1 MAANAWRERWDLAQS
16 YIITTGAASANIQ
29 LPSHISDPGQA
40 TAGSPNTQVVWRMFV
55 SGTAA
60 NFNFGAT
67 NAVTATAANT
77 LVPIGG
83 DDAPKFMQPGWYA
96 GIANPTTNAGQIFFV
111 PCFFAG

>member
-1 MAANAWRERWDLAQS
+1 MASNAWRERWDLAQS
-16 YIITTGAASANIQ
+16 YIITTGAASAAIV
-29 LPSHISDPGQA
+29 LPSHIADTGQA

-60 NFNFGAT
+60 NFNYAAT
-67 NAVTATAANT
+67 NATASAANT

-83 DDAPKFMQPGWYA
+83 DDAPKFMAPGSYA
-96 GIANPTTNAGQIFFV
+96 AIANPTTNTGQVFFL